1 VKIIALTSLL
11 REHGM
16 THHREEKLVRNEVEP
31 LFAACP
37 GERAMDTSS
46 SSGLLFHLEMDL
58 EQDITFSDGSIRE
71 VRRKISP

>member
-1 VKIIALTSLL
+1 MFALTFLL
-11 REHGM
+11 LEHRM
-16 THHREEKLVRNEVEP
+16 THHREEKLVRNEGEP
-31 LFAACP
+31 LFAVYP